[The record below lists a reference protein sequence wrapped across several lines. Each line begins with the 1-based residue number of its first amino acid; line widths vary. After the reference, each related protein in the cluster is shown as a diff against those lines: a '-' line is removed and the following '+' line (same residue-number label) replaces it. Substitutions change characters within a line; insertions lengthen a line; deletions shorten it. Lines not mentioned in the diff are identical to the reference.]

1 MKQDT
6 YLHILKKG
14 NINIKKKARGINKT
28 SASKYLISE
37 HLEKKKFLSKKP
49 HIWHIQSIIYIHS
62 NWTVWLG
69 ARLNMTMT

>member
-37 HLEKKKFLSKKP
+37 HLEKKKNSYLKNPASGTFKVLFTFIATEKFD
-49 HIWHIQSIIYIHS
+49 
-62 NWTVWLG
+62 
-69 ARLNMTMT
+69 